1 MQVIMTLDEVDRL
14 LHTGHGLTQRRTC
27 MAAMVRKIGPKVIG
41 LATLAGLFLAGGG
54 SVNMR

>member
-1 MQVIMTLDEVDRL
+1 
-14 LHTGHGLTQRRTC
+14 